1 MKKLT
6 ITLGIILFV
15 LSNALAQLGEI
26 KGIVKDK
33 ETGEPIFNASVYVK
47 VGDNLIGDVT
57 DFDGKFSIKPLS
69 PGKYTVTS
77 KIQGFQTVIR
87 QDVLVTSDNITFT
100 NFDLLTSVEELPEF
114 KLEEFE
120 TDIIDKAEPYVQHV
134 YPEQLKNT
142 VYRHD
147 PVKIATTLPGVTL
160 APNGKDVYIRGARP
174 QSTQFITDGM
184 KSITGDIGIP
194 GQAVGSIKVYTGG
207 VPARYGDVTGGV
219 IVVET
224 KSYFDLAQDFMK

>member
-6 ITLGIILFV
+6 ITLAMIIFV
-15 LSNALAQLGEI
+15 LSNVAAQVGEI
-26 KGIVKDK
+26 RGVVLNEQTK
-33 ETGEPIFNASVYVK
+33 EPMFNVYVYVK
-47 VGDNLIGDVT
+47 VGENLIGDVT
-57 DFDGKFSIKPLS
+57 DFDGKFSIKPLN

-77 KIQGFQTVIR
+77 KMQGFQTIIR
-87 QDVLVTSDNITFT
+87 QEVLVTSDNITFT
-100 NFDLLTSVEELPEF
+100 DFDLMASAEELPEF

-120 TDIIDKAEPYVQHV
+120 TDIIDKSEPYVQHV
-134 YPEQLKNT
+134 YPEQIKNS

-147 PVKIATTLPGVTL
+147 PIKIATSLPGVTL
-160 APNGKDVYIRGARP
+160 APNGRDVYVRGSRP

-224 KSYFDLAQDFMK
+224 KSYYDLAQEYMK